1 MMTIKSAAL
10 CLSHAPFPQLAS
22 RQCQSTVNGL
32 LADGRCSTVR
42 LSTLVHPRVPSE
54 PIIQNGEHGA
64 HDFSFRW
71 LGTASCQVWIEYG
84 ASLFFPSLRP
94 ILLNRR
100 WSDARCSTDDGR
112 MLDAQRTMVGCSML
126 GCLKTD
132 GRPPCLA
139 QGQRRRP
146 RCGARQRLLW

>member
-1 MMTIKSAAL
+1 MTIKSAAL

-22 RQCQSTVNGL
+22 RQCQSMVDGP
-32 LADGRCSTVR
+32 LADGRRSTVR

-71 LGTASCQVWIEYG
+71 PGTASHQVWIECG

-94 ILLNRR
+94 ILLDGR
-100 WSDARCSTDDGR
+100 WSDARRSTDDGR
-112 MLDAQRTMVGCSML
+112 MLDARRTMVGCSTL
-126 GCLKTD
+126 GCSKTD
-132 GRPPCLA
+132 GRLPCPA
-139 QGQRRRP
+139 RGQCRRP